1 MSSFDVEGDE
11 PVVDPERFR
20 GPDDPFPGHWRS
32 YPTDWRRLPEERLTS
47 LETLEVVRAAI
58 EELPEAQRLVI
69 TMRDVAGADAE
80 EVCDALGIS
89 AGNQRVLLHRARAR
103 VREALERHLD
113 A

>member
-1 MSSFDVEGDE
+1 
-11 PVVDPERFR
+11 
-20 GPDDPFPGHWRS
+20 
-32 YPTDWRRLPEERLTS
+32 
-47 LETLEVVRAAI
+47 
-58 EELPEAQRLVI
+58 VI
-69 TMRDVAGADAE
+69 TMRDVACVDSD